1 VFVRGARA
9 RAAESAAIV
18 VGAVLV
24 LLFVLT
30 ACKTTEDQA
39 SRPEESAELARPES
53 NAPLQPAP
61 PVDPPIVAPPDSP
74 REAKPVLRAEPNPG
88 KREDPFAG
96 VEEWVARGPAAEAR
110 LLSSMATSAVAFDA
124 YDDSGA
130 GDSVALAPETNLD
143 RYDRFGETGFVA
155 VRDRPLSTFSID
167 VDTASYSNLRR
178 FLQEGTKPPAGA
190 VRIEEML
197 NYFRYAIDEPTRA
210 LSDDRPIAVDAEIFD
225 APWDEDHRLVR
236 VAVTGRRIADEAL
249 PARNLVLLI
258 DVSGSMD
265 GPDRLPWVK
274 RGLIELVEHLR
285 PEDRVAIVVY
295 AGASGLVLEPTP
307 GHRRSEI
314 LAALERLSAG
324 GSTAGAEGIRLAY
337 QVARRH
343 FDPKGI
349 NRVVLATDG
358 DFNVGTTSRAELVDL
373 IEQERESG
381 VFLSVLGFGRGNLN
395 DAGMEELADHGNGNY
410 AYVDSPAEARRVLVH
425 EAGATLVTIARDV
438 KIQTEFNPAR
448 VQAYRLIGYENRR
461 LADRDFNDD
470 RKDAGDVGAG
480 HQVTALYEIVPTG
493 APFDSGVDA
502 LKYERPKDVPAAA
515 RSARDEASGEWLT
528 VKLRYQPPQGGK
540 SRKLERVLSGSPRSI
555 EQASESA
562 RFCAAVALF
571 GMLLQD
577 SEYRGIGDY
586 RLVQRLAR
594 SALGVDDRGERA
606 EFVRLVAL
614 AEELRS

>member
-1 VFVRGARA
+1 MP
-9 RAAESAAIV
+9 RAA
-18 VGAVLV
+18 
-24 LLFVLT
+24 
-30 ACKTTEDQA
+30 
-39 SRPEESAELARPES
+39 SAEFGP
-53 NAPLQPAP
+53 PLGA
-61 PVDPPIVAPPDSP
+61 
-74 REAKPVLRAEPNPG
+74 
-88 KREDPFAG
+88 AG
-96 VEEWVARGPAAEAR
+96 IDGWHDGE
-110 LLSSMATSAVAFDA
+110 TS
-124 YDDSGA
+124 
-130 GDSVALAPETNLD
+130 LD
-143 RYDRFGETGFVA
+143 RYDAFSETGFVA

-178 FLQEGTKPPAGA
+178 FLQEGARPPPGA

-197 NYFRYAIDEPTRA
+197 NYFRYPADSPA
-210 LSDDRPIAVDAEIFD
+210 LATSEERPIAVETELFE
-225 APWDEDHRLVR
+225 APWAKDHRLVR
-236 VAVTGRRIADEAL
+236 VAIAGRAL
-249 PARNLVLLI
+249 PATELPPRNLVLLI
-258 DVSGSMD
+258 DVSGSME

-274 RGLIELVEHLR
+274 RGLVELTEQLR
-285 PEDRVAIVVY
+285 ARDRVAIVVY

-307 GHRRSEI
+307 GDRRDVI
-314 LAALERLSAG
+314 LAALDRLSAG

-358 DFNVGTTSRAELVDL
+358 DFNVGVTSRSELVEL

-438 KIQTEFNPAR
+438 KIQAEFNPER

-470 RKDAGDVGAG
+470 RKDAGEVGAG
-480 HQVTALYEIVPTG
+480 HQLTALYEVVPVG
-493 APFDSGVDA
+493 VPFDPGVDP
-502 LKYERPKDVPAAA
+502 LKYAPAAPA
-515 RSARDEASGEWLT
+515 DPADRGRGGAEGSGHADEWMT
-528 VKLRYQPPQGGK
+528 VKLRYQPPQGGR
-540 SRKLERVLSGSPRSI
+540 SRKLEQIVRGTGRPI
-555 EQASESA
+555 EEASESA
-562 RFCAAVALF
+562 RFSAAVALF
-571 GMLLQD
+571 GMLLQE
-577 SEYRGIGDY
+577 SEHKGTGDY
-586 RLVQRLAR
+586 ALVRRLAR
-594 SALGVDDRGERA
+594 EALGPDERGERA

>member
-1 VFVRGARA
+1 MKSSRSVFSRAGDRRGLRAVARIGGLILLA
-9 RAAESAAIV
+9 L
-18 VGAVLV
+18 AVPL
-24 LLFVLT
+24 
-30 ACKTTEDQA
+30 ACTTTEDA
-39 SRPEESAELARPES
+39 AEPVDEARTIERAGPEAPADSRDAGAVPVPAVRRRIAAREARPGSASSGVGAEFEDGAAAGLAS
-53 NAPLQPAP
+53 ASP
-61 PVDPPIVAPPDSP
+61 PPIG
-74 REAKPVLRAEPNPG
+74 E
-88 KREDPFAG
+88 
-96 VEEWVARGPAAEAR
+96 
-110 LLSSMATSAVAFDA
+110 TS
-124 YDDSGA
+124 
-130 GDSVALAPETNLD
+130 LD
-143 RYDRFGETGFVA
+143 RYDRFTETGFVA
-155 VRDRPLSTFSID
+155 VRDRPRSTFSVD

-197 NYFRYAIDEPTRA
+197 NFFRYAVDDPEGRPG
-210 LSDDRPIAVDAEIFD
+210 DDRPIAIDAEVFG
-225 APWDEDHRLVR
+225 APWHADHRLVR
-236 VAVTGRRIADEAL
+236 VAVTGRSIPEGTL

-258 DVSGSMD
+258 DVSGSME

-274 RGLIELVEHLR
+274 RGLAELVSRLR
-285 PEDRVAIVVY
+285 AEDRIAIVVY

-307 GHRRSEI
+307 GDRRAEI
-314 LAALERLSAG
+314 LAALDRLTAG
-324 GSTAGAEGIRLAY
+324 GSTAGADGIRLAY

-343 FDPKGI
+343 FDPEGI

-358 DFNVGTTSRAELVDL
+358 DFNVGVTSRAELVQL
-373 IEQERESG
+373 IEAERESG

-410 AYVDSPAEARRVLVH
+410 AYVDSLAEARRVLVH

-470 RKDAGDVGAG
+470 RKDAGEVGAG

-493 APFDSGVDA
+493 VPFDAGVDP
-502 LKYERPKDVPAAA
+502 LKYGRPGPARAGA
-515 RSARDEASGEWLT
+515 QDAGDEWLT
-528 VKLRYQPPQGGK
+528 VKVRYQPPQGGA
-540 SRKLERVLSGSPRSI
+540 SRKLERAVRGPARPLDA
-555 EQASESA
+555 ASESA
-562 RFCAAVALF
+562 RFSAAVALF

-577 SEYRGIGDY
+577 SEHRGHGDY
-586 RLVQRLAR
+586 ALVRRLAR
-594 SALGVDDRGERA
+594 GALGADERGERA